1 MKRLKLLLLSIV
13 ATFVLV
19 PAVPALAATDVF
31 KGACETSGGQS
42 STACQTK
49 TTANPL
55 TGPNGVITKVTKII
69 SFITGVAAVIML
81 LVAGLMFV
89 LSDGDPGKIASAR
102 QSLIYAVVGLAIVTV
117 AQGIVVFVLNRL

>member
-1 MKRLKLLLLSIV
+1 MKRIKLLLLSL
-13 ATFVLV
+13 ATAFMLV

-31 KGACETSGGQS
+31 KGACETSGGQT

-69 SFITGVAAVIML
+69 SFIAGVAAVIML
-81 LVAGLMFV
+81 LVAGFMFV
-89 LSDGDPGKIASAR
+89 LSDGDSGKIASAR
-102 QSLIYAVVGLAIVTV
+102 TSLIYAIVGLVIVVT